1 MAFGKCAPFAAF
13 SGIPLLVLALS
24 TASAV
29 ETLDDTGLAA
39 ASGRDG
45 IAIALDVDLTTDIV
59 IHDTDGINVDGLSG
73 YGYAGAVVIQ
83 DLSINATNGTAD
95 IADGI
100 LIRLAFD
107 DRDADAPALDVDLH
121 MPGTVIIETG
131 TLGMANS
138 RRDGGAGRDA
148 RTVRGIDGAV
158 TAPWMDSAQIILGG
172 ARAHL
177 RLAREGEGAR
187 IALYAELINGVVIN
201 NIAIND
207 VTSGGSIGAD
217 QITLVDTGGKD
228 LTVRAGLTVTGEGEG
243 AIELLLTQIGSFA
256 NSIDVSLKRLY
267 LGSVSAGYI
276 GDIDILGLSMNG
288 TTVAVR
294 SL

>member
-1 MAFGKCAPFAAF
+1 MAFGRFAPFAAVACF
-13 SGIPLLVLALS
+13 PLLALALAPS

-59 IHDTDGINVDGLSG
+59 IHDTDGISNELQPG
-73 YGYAGAVVIQ
+73 YGHAGAIVIQ

-107 DRDADAPALDVDLH
+107 DRDAEAPALDVDLH

-138 RRDGGAGRDA
+138 RRDGGSGSAA
-148 RTVRGIDGAV
+148 RTVRGIDGAA
-158 TAPWMDSAQIILGG
+158 TSPWMDSAQIILGG
-172 ARAHL
+172 ARARI

-187 IALYAELINGVVIN
+187 IALYAEIINGIVIN

-207 VTSGGSIGAD
+207 ITSGGSIGAG
-217 QITLVDTGGKD
+217 QMTLVDTGGNN
-228 LTVRAGLTVTGEGEG
+228 LTVLAGLTITEEG
-243 AIELLLTQIGSFA
+243 AIECALTQIGSLA
-256 NSIDVSLKRLY
+256 NAIDVSLKRLY